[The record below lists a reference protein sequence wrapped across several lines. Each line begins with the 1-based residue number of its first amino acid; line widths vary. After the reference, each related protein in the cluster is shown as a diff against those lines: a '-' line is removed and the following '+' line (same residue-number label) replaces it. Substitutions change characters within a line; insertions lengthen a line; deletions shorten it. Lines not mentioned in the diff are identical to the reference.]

1 MGVFVN
7 ILELCLSP
15 SLGGLELYLY
25 RSAKHL
31 SKTDNV
37 LGVIRDGGR
46 LKAFFEREGLPFH
59 TATTFF
65 HSFPILAAKRLAH
78 LIDRR
83 QIDVIHMHWGRDL
96 PLAALSRWFS
106 KRRPRLV
113 YTRQMKM
120 TRSKDDFYHN
130 FLYGQMDLM
139 LCITDKLAAEAKQFL
154 GGACATKVKRLYYGV
169 DVPSRLLSQE
179 ERQVLRQ
186 DWGVQ
191 AQDFLVGLFGRIEEN
206 KRQHLLLDVIAK
218 AKKEQVALRA
228 LIVGHAMQGPYLE
241 NLKSRVVR
249 EGLDQEIIFKD
260 FVDRPQDWMQACDC
274 VVLATVEETFGLV
287 LIEAMRVAVPI
298 VGTNR
303 GGVPEII
310 DHELTGF
317 LFEPDDIEGLYQCLL
332 SLKTDEGL
340 RKKIAGAGELK
351 AGRLFATENHFR
363 QLREYLKG

>member
-1 MGVFVN
+1 MVVFVN

-37 LGVIRDGGR
+37 LGVICDGGR
-46 LKAFFEREGLPFH
+46 LKALFEREGLPFQ
-59 TATTFF
+59 TAKTLF
-65 HSFPILAAKRLAH
+65 HSFPILTAKRLAR

-83 QIDVIHMHWGRDL
+83 QIDVIHMHWGKDL

-106 KRRPRLV
+106 KRKPRLV

-139 LCITDKLAAEAKQFL
+139 LCITDKLAVEAKQFL
-154 GGACATKVKRLYYGV
+154 SGAYARKVKRLYYGV
-169 DVPSRLLSQE
+169 DVPSCLLSQE
-179 ERQVLRQ
+179 ERQVLREN
-186 DWGVQ
+186 WGVQ
-191 AQDFLVGLFGRIEEN
+191 TGDFLVGLFGRIEEN

-218 AKKEQVALRA
+218 AKKEKIGIRA
-228 LIVGHAMQGPYLE
+228 LIVGHAMKGPYLE
-241 NLKSRVVR
+241 NLKSRVAE
-249 EGLDQEIIFKD
+249 EGLHQEIIFKD

-274 VVLATVEETFGLV
+274 VVLATAEETFGLV
-287 LIEAMRVAVPI
+287 LIEAMRVSVPI
-298 VGTNR
+298 VGTNC

-310 DHELTGF
+310 THELTGL
-317 LFEPDDIEGLYQCLL
+317 LFEPDDAEGLYKCLL
-332 SLKTDEGL
+332 TLKMDGDA
-340 RKKIAGAGELK
+340 RKKMAEAGEEK
-351 AGRLFATENHFR
+351 ARRLFATEDHFV